1 MAAKL
6 VPSHL
11 PASRLSPLLRL
22 GQSSC
27 RRREGTLTKQQGNVK
42 PYFCLGYIASQK
54 CSAVILTARKTMFA
68 LATWRSSLANILTAA
83 SRLLSRKSQSR
94 EMVFSCFRGRSA
106 FLGTLFPWLAGSRHG
121 FTGDRKKIPQARRPA
136 GFFVRPGTL
145 SYFAS
150 VRNRRFLKNAPA
162 TAGPLH
168 QIRWSFQGIRVF
180 RNLGSA
186 EVEHSR
192 TDTTSPGR
200 TCASASRR
208 GFPTGRN
215 TRRNQR
221 AGHDCPAHASE

>member
-106 FLGTLFPWLAGSRHG
+106 FVGGFFLVCRFEAERHG
-121 FTGDRKKIPQARRPA
+121 AAASARFTTTPPGARLRESRAAWLPPAAAAAGAARRRSSP
-136 GFFVRPGTL
+136 VRRAQP
-145 SYFAS
+145 S
-150 VRNRRFLKNAPA
+150 
-162 TAGPLH
+162 
-168 QIRWSFQGIRVF
+168 
-180 RNLGSA
+180 
-186 EVEHSR
+186 SR
-192 TDTTSPGR
+192 ER
-200 TCASASRR
+200 
-208 GFPTGRN
+208 
-215 TRRNQR
+215 R
-221 AGHDCPAHASE
+221 AG